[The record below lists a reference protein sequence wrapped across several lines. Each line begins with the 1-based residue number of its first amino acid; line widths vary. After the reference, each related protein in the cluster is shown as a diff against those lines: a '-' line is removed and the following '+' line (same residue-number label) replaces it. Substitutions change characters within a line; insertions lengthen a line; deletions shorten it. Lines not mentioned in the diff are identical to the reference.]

1 MNKKVL
7 AYMEGVNDG
16 LNEGFNQGY
25 HSGWDD
31 YNAN

>member
-25 HSGWDD
+25 HSGCDD